1 MAFGLGEFLPLTG
14 DMAKTELSTLKSEY
28 VLDLSEKPRAQIML
42 EAVWNIG
49 FCQEYYGPQFVR
61 YSDYDTSVI
70 AIDGNGMAT
79 AKKAGE
85 TTVTLEFFGQKITCK
100 VTVQ

>member
-1 MAFGLGEFLPLTG
+1 MLPI
-14 DMAKTELSTLKSEY
+14 LKSEY